1 MWDVRH
7 VPKYIICHK
16 AFVVITKR
24 AHCFRYFLYY
34 ALLTYVRWAL
44 WITFRQLYILY
55 QQSIIEKVIK
65 SCICKMIIVY
75 ILYIYNIY
83 VYLYKS
89 ICIYI
94 HVYTSACIIYI
105 YISIYI
111 YIYKQNYFLYEYI
124 SEGMDSRLFCFAW
137 WTSKLNSPQIWR
149 PEDIHRFNFV
159 FCLIPS
165 RSSCPEV
172 FCLKAIQRL

>member
-83 VYLYKS
+83 MH
-89 ICIYI
+89 ICISLYVYIYMYI
-94 HVYTSACIIYI
+94 HLHVSYTSIYL
-105 YISIYI
+105 SIYI
-111 YIYKQNYFLYEYI
+111 YINKIIFYMNI
-124 SEGMDSRLFCFAW
+124 SLW
-137 WTSKLNSPQIWR
+137 VW
-149 PEDIHRFNFV
+149 IHVCSVLHDEQAN
-159 FCLIPS
+159 
-165 RSSCPEV
+165 
-172 FCLKAIQRL
+172 